1 MSRISRKHHFAT
13 DDDLNALE
21 WRLFLTLVFVGG
33 WVLIQKIP
41 MIADRLTPP
50 VVVFGYILL
59 VAGLVWVLLQ
69 PSSFKAFSKWTRI
82 IRVVPWLFMVVA
94 LACGVQL
101 AQYSFALSA
110 RPVSDS
116 AEALVCIG
124 RDIVSGHDPY
134 VVRLFRC
141 DQQVPLNQ
149 LDLPTPLDLSIYSHA
164 RGYPSVAL
172 QKQVLSGAYGQRVL
186 NRVYPPL
193 AYPPLGALWLL
204 PVLGLPFHWVG
215 VWLTLL
221 VFLWMLLMGREA
233 GRAWPFAVAALG
245 VQVLFNTVSFMAVM
259 GNAEV
264 VPYALATLSLAL
276 VRHPKRSAALLG
288 LAVASNQI
296 IWLLVLPYLP
306 FTRRLPGF
314 GSRLGWLV
322 GTAALATL
330 PWLIFYPN
338 MLHALLSVFT
348 MPDFNSGA
356 GLTGIFGAG
365 NLPQTVKI
373 YFTGAMI
380 LAYFVWAWM
389 AYRSPKWALC
399 FVPLATAVTWLGWRG
414 DSNYLYLVL
423 PLTVGMIIGISRL
436 DPEQVATSD

>member
-1 MSRISRKHHFAT
+1 MNRKISF
-13 DDDLNALE
+13 LE
-21 WRLFLTLVFVGG
+21 LRLFLALLIIGG
-33 WVLIQKIP
+33 WVLMQKIP
-41 MIADRLTPP
+41 AIADRLTPP
-50 VVVFGYILL
+50 IVVFGYLLL
-59 VAGLVWVLLQ
+59 VIGLVGALLWV
-69 PSSFKAFSKWTRI
+69 PSLEIFTKWATAIRI
-82 IRVVPWLFMVVA
+82 VPWLFMVAA

-101 AQYSFALSA
+101 AQYSFAPSA

-124 RDIVSGHDPY
+124 KDIVSGHDPY
-134 VVRLFRC
+134 MVRLFRC

-149 LDLPTPLDLSIYSHA
+149 LDLPTPLDLSIYSHV
-164 RGYPSVAL
+164 RGYPSVTL
-172 QKQVLSGAYGQRVL
+172 QKQVLRGAYGQQVL

-204 PVLGLPFHWVG
+204 PVLELPFHWVG

-233 GRAWPFAVAALG
+233 GRAWPFVVAALG
-245 VQVLFNTVSFMAVM
+245 MQVLFNTVGFMAVM

-276 VRHPKRSAALLG
+276 IRHPKRSAALLG

-296 IWLLVLPYLP
+296 IWLLVLPYLL
-306 FTRRLPGF
+306 FTRRLPDF
-314 GSRLGWLV
+314 RLRLGWLT
-322 GTAALATL
+322 GTAALTTL
-330 PWLIFYPN
+330 PWMIFYPN

-365 NLPQTVKI
+365 NLPQAVKI
-373 YFTGAMI
+373 YFTEAMI

-423 PLTVGMIIGISRL
+423 PLTVGMIIGVSRL
-436 DPEQVATSD
+436 SLEQATASD